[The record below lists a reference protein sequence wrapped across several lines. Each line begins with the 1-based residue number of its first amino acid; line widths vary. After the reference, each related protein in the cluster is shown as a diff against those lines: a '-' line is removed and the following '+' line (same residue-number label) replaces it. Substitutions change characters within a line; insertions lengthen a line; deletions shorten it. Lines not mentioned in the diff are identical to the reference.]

1 MGLRLLRYAA
11 LWANVGSC
19 VLRHGSGESVA
30 VVPRFSGWRAC
41 LANCRR
47 PGLLASRPLA
57 GMALCLLQEI
67 YLADDVLVDEQD
79 ISAPVPPRTRLLR
92 NTPVRRT
99 LPSDIC
105 SPCLVSSTGKKEK
118 SNSRLYDMTTVKS
131 NQGPTATILAIGTST
146 PPNCFYQ
153 ADYPDF
159 YFRVTNSD
167 HKTELK
173 EKFKR
178 ICERQSI
185 KKRYFHLTEE
195 ILKENPNMCCYE
207 APSLDARQ
215 AMLIDEV
222 PKLGKEAALK
232 AIKEWGQPVSK
243 ITHLIF
249 SAFYGVDMPGAD
261 VRLMRLL
268 GLKPSVNRLMIYTQG
283 CYMGGTVIRL
293 AKDIAENNPGARVL
307 VVCSDIRVLDFHEPS
322 ETHLDVLVV
331 QAVFGDGAGAAIIGA
346 DSDISNHERPLFQ
359 ILSCTQT
366 TVPDTENYI
375 SGQLKEMGTDWNSL
389 FYVVHPGGDGL
400 LDQVEKTLGLRKEK
414 LWASRYVLREYGNMG
429 APSVFFILDEV
440 RKKSIEEM
448 KATTGE
454 GLECGVLFG
463 FGPGLTVETVV
474 LQSVSTNFTNY

>member
-1 MGLRLLRYAA
+1 
-11 LWANVGSC
+11 
-19 VLRHGSGESVA
+19 
-30 VVPRFSGWRAC
+30 
-41 LANCRR
+41 
-47 PGLLASRPLA
+47 
-57 GMALCLLQEI
+57 
-67 YLADDVLVDEQD
+67 
-79 ISAPVPPRTRLLR
+79 
-92 NTPVRRT
+92 
-99 LPSDIC
+99 
-105 SPCLVSSTGKKEK
+105 
-118 SNSRLYDMTTVKS
+118 MTTVKS
-131 NQGPTATILAIGTST
+131 NQRPAATILAVGTAT

-159 YFRVTNSD
+159 YFRATNSE

-178 ICERQSI
+178 ICERQPI
-185 KKRYFHLTEE
+185 NKRYFHLTEE
-195 ILKENPNMCCYE
+195 ILKENPNMCCYN

-232 AIKEWGQPVSK
+232 AIKEWGQSVSK

-261 VRLMRLL
+261 VRLVKLL
-268 GLKPSVNRLMIYTQG
+268 GLKPSVNRLMIYNQG

-346 DSDISNHERPLFQ
+346 GPDISNHERTLFQ
-359 ILSCTQT
+359 VLSCTQT
-366 TVPDTENYI
+366 TIPDTENYI
-375 SGQLKEMGTDWNSL
+375 TGQLKEMGIYGHLSLDVPVAIGKYIGKCLSNAMSPIGISDWNSL
-389 FYVVHPGGDGL
+389 FYVLHPGGDGL
-400 LDQVEKTLGLRKEK
+400 IDQVEKNLGLGKDK
-414 LWASRYVLREYGNMG
+414 LWASRYVLREYGNVG
-429 APSVFFILDEV
+429 AASVFFILDEV
-440 RKKSIEEM
+440 RKKSFEER

-454 GLECGVLFG
+454 GLDCGVLFG
-463 FGPGLTVETVV
+463 CGPGLTVETVV
-474 LQSVSTNFTNY
+474 LQSFPIDSTNW

>member
-1 MGLRLLRYAA
+1 
-11 LWANVGSC
+11 
-19 VLRHGSGESVA
+19 
-30 VVPRFSGWRAC
+30 
-41 LANCRR
+41 
-47 PGLLASRPLA
+47 
-57 GMALCLLQEI
+57 
-67 YLADDVLVDEQD
+67 
-79 ISAPVPPRTRLLR
+79 
-92 NTPVRRT
+92 
-99 LPSDIC
+99 
-105 SPCLVSSTGKKEK
+105 
-118 SNSRLYDMTTVKS
+118 MTTVKS

-375 SGQLKEMGTDWNSL
+375 SGQLKEMGTGTYCHLSRDVPVAIGNYVDKCLSNAMSPIGISDWNSL

>member
-1 MGLRLLRYAA
+1 
-11 LWANVGSC
+11 
-19 VLRHGSGESVA
+19 
-30 VVPRFSGWRAC
+30 
-41 LANCRR
+41 
-47 PGLLASRPLA
+47 
-57 GMALCLLQEI
+57 
-67 YLADDVLVDEQD
+67 
-79 ISAPVPPRTRLLR
+79 
-92 NTPVRRT
+92 
-99 LPSDIC
+99 
-105 SPCLVSSTGKKEK
+105 
-118 SNSRLYDMTTVKS
+118 MTTVKS

-346 DSDISNHERPLFQ
+346 DSDISNHESPLFQ

-375 SGQLKEMGTDWNSL
+375 SGQLKEMGTYCHLSRDVPVAIGNYVDKCLSNAMSPIGISDWNSL

>member
-1 MGLRLLRYAA
+1 
-11 LWANVGSC
+11 
-19 VLRHGSGESVA
+19 
-30 VVPRFSGWRAC
+30 
-41 LANCRR
+41 
-47 PGLLASRPLA
+47 
-57 GMALCLLQEI
+57 
-67 YLADDVLVDEQD
+67 
-79 ISAPVPPRTRLLR
+79 
-92 NTPVRRT
+92 
-99 LPSDIC
+99 
-105 SPCLVSSTGKKEK
+105 
-118 SNSRLYDMTTVKS
+118 MTTVKS

-207 APSLDARQ
+207 APSLNARQ

-232 AIKEWGQPVSK
+232 AIKEWGQPISK

-346 DSDISNHERPLFQ
+346 DSDISNHESPLFQ

-375 SGQLKEMGTDWNSL
+375 SGQLKEMGTGTYCHLSRDVPVAIGNYVDKCLSNAMSPIGISDWNSL